1 MANNML
7 SKKYLTRTL
16 TFQRIAG
23 GLLIFAGL
31 AFATLLTA
39 SQVSAQTPPSDV
51 TAPSL
56 IAQQPEL
63 RDFFGTVLSVQPDFL
78 VLKTKAGTV
87 EVSITGDTKVRLPLI
102 EDASVTDLAEGD
114 LVAVSL
120 DEEDGT
126 LTGAKIHLVPDK
138 TQFRQVP
145 GVVLPPISDTSIT
158 ILPPGEGVEPI
169 TFELTPAT
177 NIRLHRGATAIVEG
191 SFVVIGTSRD
201 PVTGEILTEAL
212 EVNVTGRPPRVDKAP
227 RDRGPKDAPER
238 EGLPTVTVRG
248 AFEGVDAQGN
258 LIINGRTVQLAPDAE
273 IADGLVLGQPV
284 EVEGVLD
291 EEGNIV
297 AQEVEPDDE
306 IEEVSKATRLNGV
319 FEGIDED
326 TGQWMV
332 SGTLVTVV
340 ERTDTDGLP
349 TLGQRVKVK
358 ALLQRDG
365 SLLAREVENKSIFGP
380 PKEDSEEVKLSG
392 TFQGVDEEGNW
403 IVNGRRV
410 AVDVHT
416 RLEGSPAVGQR
427 IRLEAQLTRDGSLRA
442 LEVEGQKGGPRR
454 DKNKVKVRGTI
465 DEVLDDGTLVI
476 DGVAVALGDLTEL
489 EGDAQVGDFVEVEA
503 LIQEDGTLLAKEV
516 ESEGQLEEE
525 DVEEPDAVEIEGTV
539 ESVNLEDNTLVVN
552 GIRVALSALSET
564 RGDLVVGESVKVRG
578 ILRENG
584 SLLARKLNGRGRKAT
599 ASGNEVKVE
608 GVLDEVNRDE
618 DGNVISVVVNGLTV
632 GVEALTETEGSLEP
646 GASVDIKAIIAEG
659 AVLAS
664 KVEVDDDA
672 DTTEDAEE
680 TELEVEGNIEA
691 LKLDDQGRVIGVS
704 VNGIEVAIDPSAD
717 VEGLVVGEPLEI
729 KGRIRGGNL
738 IASNVEA
745 KGAQAVR
752 RGHSKFDLNGLVEEV
767 ERNSDGNVVAVIVD
781 GERITAEAF
790 TRVRAA
796 LEIGSSVEIRGVI
809 TNGERLASRIKPG
822 KDARGRSRGQA
833 TSEAAR
839 EKAEE
844 RREDAKERAEERRE
858 DAEEKAEEV
867 RRRAATEADDE
878 RDEDEVQADE
888 ERKESEPETNE
899 GLEAEDQKSPDGVEE
914 ASDREESSNGTS
926 ERDSD
931 TTNEDDNSGSGSDSS
946 GRDDSSGS
954 DSDSSE
960 EDDSSGSGSDSSEED
975 DSSGSG
981 SGSSEKDDSS
991 GSGSGSSDDDE

>member
-1 MANNML
+1 ML
-7 SKKYLTRTL
+7 SQKYLTRTL
-16 TFQRIAG
+16 TLQRIAG

-39 SQVSAQTPPSDV
+39 SQVSAQTPPSDG
-51 TAPSL
+51 TAASVA
-56 IAQQPEL
+56 AQQPEL
-63 RDFFGTVLSVQPDFL
+63 RDFFGTVVSVQPDLL

-87 EVSITGDTKVRLPLI
+87 EVSITGDTKVRLPLV

-120 DEEDGT
+120 NEEDGT

-138 TQFRQVP
+138 TRFRHVP
-145 GVVLPPISDTSIT
+145 GEVLPPISDTSIT

-201 PVTGEILTEAL
+201 RVTGEILTEAL

-227 RDRGPKDAPER
+227 RDRRPKDTPEK

-306 IEEVSKATRLNGV
+306 FEEVSKATRLNGV
-319 FEGIDED
+319 FEGIFEGINED
-326 TGQWMV
+326 TGQWIV

-349 TLGQRVKVK
+349 ALGQRVKVK
-358 ALLQRDG
+358 ALFQRDG
-365 SLLAREVENKSIFGP
+365 SLLAREVENKSLFEP
-380 PKEDSEEVKLSG
+380 AKEDSEEVKLRG

-410 AVDVHT
+410 AVDAHT
-416 RLEGSPAVGQR
+416 RMEGSPAVGQR
-427 IRLEAQLTRDGSLRA
+427 IRLEARLARDGSLRA

-454 DKNKVKVRGTI
+454 DKNKVKVRDAI

-503 LIQEDGTLLAKEV
+503 LIQEDGLLLAKEV
-516 ESEGQLEEE
+516 ESEGQLEKE

-539 ESVNLEDNTLVVN
+539 ESVNEEDNTLVVN

-564 RGDLVVGESVKVRG
+564 RGDLVVGESVQARG

-584 SLLARKLNGRGRKAT
+584 SLLARKLKGRGRKAT

-632 GVEALTETEGSLEP
+632 GIEALTETEGSLEP
-646 GASVDIKAIIAEG
+646 GASVEIKAIIAEG

-664 KVEVDDDA
+664 KVEVEDGA

-680 TELEVEGNIEA
+680 
-691 LKLDDQGRVIGVS
+691 
-704 VNGIEVAIDPSAD
+704 
-717 VEGLVVGEPLEI
+717 
-729 KGRIRGGNL
+729 
-738 IASNVEA
+738 
-745 KGAQAVR
+745 
-752 RGHSKFDLNGLVEEV
+752 
-767 ERNSDGNVVAVIVD
+767 
-781 GERITAEAF
+781 
-790 TRVRAA
+790 
-796 LEIGSSVEIRGVI
+796 
-809 TNGERLASRIKPG
+809 
-822 KDARGRSRGQA
+822 
-833 TSEAAR
+833 
-839 EKAEE
+839 KAEE
-844 RREDAKERAEERRE
+844 AQS
-858 DAEEKAEEV
+858 
-867 RRRAATEADDE
+867 RAATEAEEE

-888 ERKESEPETNE
+888 ERKKSEPESEE
-899 GLEAEDQKSPDGVEE
+899 GLEAEDQKSPDEGDE
-914 ASDREESSNGTS
+914 ASDREESSSGTS
-926 ERDSD
+926 ELDSD
-931 TTNEDDNSGSGSDSS
+931 ATKEDDSSGSGSDSFEE
-946 GRDDSSGS
+946 DDSSGS
-954 DSDSSE
+954 DNDSSE
-960 EDDSSGSGSDSSEED
+960 EDDSSGSDRD
-975 DSSGSG
+975 T
-981 SGSSEKDDSS
+981 SEKDDSS
-991 GSGSGSSDDDE
+991 RSDSDSSADDDDDE